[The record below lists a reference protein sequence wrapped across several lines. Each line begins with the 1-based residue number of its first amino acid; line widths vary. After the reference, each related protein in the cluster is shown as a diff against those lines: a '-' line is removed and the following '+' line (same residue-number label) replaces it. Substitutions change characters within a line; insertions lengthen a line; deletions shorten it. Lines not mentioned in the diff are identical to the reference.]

1 MKFFSLKQ
9 KGISIVEIIVAAGI
23 LGVVVIG
30 IAGAIQIYLKIV
42 YQNTRETQAVILLDE
57 TAEALQSLR
66 DVSYSSNFGS
76 IDEQEEYTLFWNGT
90 EYELGTS
97 PITFQYDMT
106 RTITFESVERDG
118 SDQIVE
124 SGGTND
130 ENTKKA
136 IITISWPYT
145 DTVKT
150 ITSEVLIHNT
160 YDN

>member
-23 LGVVVIG
+23 LGVVVVG
-30 IAGAIQIYLKIV
+30 ISGAIQIYLKIV

-57 TAEALQSLR
+57 TAEALQYLR
-66 DVSYSSNFGS
+66 DVSYSSNFET
-76 IDEQEEYTLFWNGT
+76 IDENEEYTIFWNGT
-90 EYELGTS
+90 GYELGTS
-97 PITFQYDMT
+97 PITLPYDMT
-106 RTITFESVERDG
+106 RTITFEDVVRDG

-124 SGGTND
+124 SGGSD
-130 ENTKKA
+130 DPDTKKA
-136 IITISWPYT
+136 LITITWPYT

-150 ITSEVLIHNT
+150 ITSEILIHNT